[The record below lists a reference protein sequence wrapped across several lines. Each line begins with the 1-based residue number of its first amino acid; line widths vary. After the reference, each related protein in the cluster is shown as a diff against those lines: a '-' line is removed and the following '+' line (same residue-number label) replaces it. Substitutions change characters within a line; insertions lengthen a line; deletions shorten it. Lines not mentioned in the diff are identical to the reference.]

1 VETEKLAKEAGS
13 TITENIVLL
22 GALAATEKLP
32 VKSESL
38 KEAIRELV
46 PPKHMD
52 MNVKAFKLGYKYVKK
67 TKAHV

>member
-1 VETEKLAKEAGS
+1 
-13 TITENIVLL
+13 
-22 GALAATEKLP
+22 LAATEKLP